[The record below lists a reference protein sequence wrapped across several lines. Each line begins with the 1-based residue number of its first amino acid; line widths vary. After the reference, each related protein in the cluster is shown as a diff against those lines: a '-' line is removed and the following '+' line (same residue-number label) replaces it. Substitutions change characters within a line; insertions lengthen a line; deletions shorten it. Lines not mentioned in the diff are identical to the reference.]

1 MATSDRIYYSVPL
14 EPSRLFSG
22 RGFEQA
28 ELKESIA
35 KNIHLVLVTDYGEFS
50 FDDDYGCDI
59 WERDFDTLPNTG
71 IWTKAMAERLQAT
84 LETYETRLKDFIVK
98 ADVDQVETSFGE
110 EKGAS
115 RQMRRQLTV
124 VIEATMKQTD
134 ERFFF
139 RDKIMISPFAIV

>member
-1 MATSDRIYYSVPL
+1 MAARDDHFYLSVPL
-14 EPSRLFSG
+14 EPTRLFSG
-22 RGFEQA
+22 RSFERA

-35 KNIHLVLVTDYGEFS
+35 NNIHLVLVTDYGEFS
-50 FDDDYGCDI
+50 FDENYGCDI

-84 LETYETRLKDFIVK
+84 LETYETRLKDFVVK
-98 ADVDQVETSFGE
+98 AEVDQIETTSEG
-110 EKGAS
+110 GN

-124 VIEATMKQTD
+124 TIEAMMRSTD

-139 RDKIMISPFAIV
+139 RDRIMISPFAIV